1 MHNGLF
7 TALAIC
13 AALSFSACTTSSVA
27 PAPTSTVAAPES
39 APADS
44 RPSPVEPALEQK
56 RSVPAGTILRVRLYN
71 AIDSGRSRS
80 GDAFVASLSAP
91 VTVDE
96 KTILPK
102 GTVVHG
108 IIRQISSSGR
118 LKGRASVTLALDRME
133 WNGADVPIDTNSI
146 TLTSADHK
154 KRNLAWIGGSSAAGA
169 LIGGLL
175 GGGKGALIGAGA
187 GGAAGV
193 GTAAA
198 TGRRQIRVPAE
209 SLLTF
214 RLAQPVAI

>member
-7 TALAIC
+7 TVLAIL
-13 AALSFSACTTSSVA
+13 AALSFSACTTPSVA
-27 PAPTSTVAAPES
+27 PAPTNTVVAPES

-44 RPSPVEPALEQK
+44 RPSLLEPAPEQN

-71 AIDSGRSRS
+71 AIDSSRSRN
-80 GDAFVASLSAP
+80 GDAFVASLSVP

-102 GTVVHG
+102 GTVVRG

-133 WNGADVPIDTNSI
+133 WKGADVPIDTNSI

-198 TGRRQIRVPAE
+198 TGRRQVRVPAE

-214 RLAQPVAI
+214 RLAHPVAI

>member
-1 MHNGLF
+1 MQKGLF
-7 TALAIC
+7 IVLAIL
-13 AALSFSACTTSSVA
+13 AALGFSACTTAPVA
-27 PAPTSTVAAPES
+27 PATTEGIAAETTPPVNRPE
-39 APADS
+39 PV
-44 RPSPVEPALEQK
+44 SPQK
-56 RSVPAGTILRVRLYN
+56 KSVPAGTILRVRLYN
-71 AIDSGRSRS
+71 AIDSGRHRS

-91 VTVDE
+91 VTVED
-96 KTILPK
+96 TTVLPK
-102 GTVVHG
+102 GTIVHG
-108 IIRQISSSGR
+108 IIRHASSSGR
-118 LKGRASVTLALDRME
+118 LKGRASITLSLDRME
-133 WNGADVPIDTNSI
+133 WNGSDVPINTNSI

-198 TGRRQIRVPAE
+198 TGKRQVRVPAE

>member
-1 MHNGLF
+1 MTRNGLF
-7 TALAIC
+7 TALAIF

-27 PAPTSTVAAPES
+27 PAPANTVAAPAS

-44 RPSPVEPALEQK
+44 RPSVLEPAREQR
-56 RSVPAGTILRVRLYN
+56 RSVPAGTMFRVRLYN
-71 AIDSGRSRS
+71 AIDSRSRS
-80 GDAFVASLSAP
+80 GDPFVASLSAP

-198 TGRRQIRVPAE
+198 TGRRQVRVPAE

>member
-27 PAPTSTVAAPES
+27 PAPTSTVVAPES

>member
-1 MHNGLF
+1 
-7 TALAIC
+7 
-13 AALSFSACTTSSVA
+13 
-27 PAPTSTVAAPES
+27 
-39 APADS
+39 
-44 RPSPVEPALEQK
+44 
-56 RSVPAGTILRVRLYN
+56 VPAGTILRVRLYN